1 MYMIRL
7 EQCRFQFITRIMLA
21 FAGNDEREFSLNV
34 SLDLSKIVL
43 EGNTGDQKRLRVF
56 SFSLNV

>member
-1 MYMIRL
+1 
-7 EQCRFQFITRIMLA
+7 MLA

-34 SLDLSKIVL
+34 SLGLEIVL
-43 EGNTGDQKRLRVF
+43 EGNTGDQKRLHVF